1 MGFREMKEN
10 FDADRAEI
18 EKLDVFRRNYLRCLF
33 EIAGNLD
40 TIAICQR
47 ALVEQAD
54 KTRAIIQAVHESNQ
68 AAPAPEEHA
77 NRKKKS

>member
-1 MGFREMKEN
+1 MGFREMKEAFN
-10 FDADRAEI
+10 NDAAEI

-40 TIAICQR
+40 TVALCSR

-54 KTRAIIQAVHESNQ
+54 KSREILAAIALGRPPEK
-68 AAPAPEEHA
+68 PA
-77 NRKKKS
+77 KKKD